1 MQIHLESSSFLSL
14 SVIMIPSGLF
24 SKSTSENPSAAVAVG
39 DFSDADEDSYRRIS
53 YGFSVDVL
61 RLPRIFTMYVGHL
74 LLRIRRPVLFQSSIC
89 CWRQ

>member
-24 SKSTSENPSAAVAVG
+24 SNSTRENPSAAVAVG
-39 DFSDADEDSYRRIS
+39 DFLDTDEDSYSI
-53 YGFSVDVL
+53 DVL

-74 LLRIRRPVLFQSSIC
+74 LLRIRRHVLFQSSIC